1 MIQIASE
8 NVRISCVYRDGKAQF
23 EPSIDKLQQF
33 KCLGYGACRTSDA
46 TALMLKTESGADV
59 QTCATLQDGDHCVD
73 YECTKYKSHI
83 RNPAR
88 NKIRCEFQAWKEPSE
103 DYCVFCPEGQHK
115 VNQMTCEECA
125 EGKYL
130 KSGTTNDRVTC
141 MNCERGKYRGDTQVT
156 CTDCPIGRFQ
166 DTSGG
171 SECKECASGQYQ
183 LDEGKPYCTKC
194 PRGYECLKP
203 KESGQPCPAGK
214 FQNKTGQSKCE
225 ACTEGWYQVNEG
237 QSRCNLCEAGSKCSK
252 AELNPQRCPAGE
264 FQNKTGQTQCEE
276 CPKGHYRVEK
286 GQSDCIA
293 CTTSHRCATAIKRPQ
308 QCPAGKFQDETG
320 QTTCEECPKGQ
331 YSERMRSECTRC
343 AAGQYTQYTKSTA
356 CTDCEAGKYQDT
368 ETGTSCKICAAG
380 KFSSGTAALTCD
392 SCPAGKFQDSEG
404 QTRCEECSEGKYQSN
419 AGASSCNLCDWYS
432 FCVETGIGEP
442 SLSPFVFVVPG
453 IFLISIPIIAKIVQ
467 LVIKAVTAWKPQSK
481 ADAARAKKFVLP
493 KTSEAMAPSVS
504 AFKDCEAHFV
514 ETDWTEDDMNIIQ
527 EHRARVVSYLGSRV
541 QKAAER
547 EQIRIM
553 RCCINMDVLH
563 DFKTLYDATMQ
574 NIRNKEPA
582 GLKMYTE
589 TARKMQAAATKCPRN
604 PSSLFDLY
612 DSGRAAYH
620 RFHAFVARAAEASD
634 GAYVYTSHDRLPR
647 MKGIYRV
654 LEKGIFKYNRDWT
667 QDLDLGQVRDLVRGG
682 IIDTTMQGLQAVA
695 EYIHKSSE
703 VTVCRIKDRF
713 NQPSG
718 AGWTDLMIN
727 FYLNDDPGKHVCEVQ
742 LMHFKMYSQRTTQ
755 EGHGAYNIFRV
766 SVSNPPPSSYCWHQ
780 KGVFLSLSLSL
791 SLSQYS
797 QSYRCCFATIYAC
810 SAVESIG
817 CL

>member
-1 MIQIASE
+1 MCFQTASK
-8 NVRISCVYRDGKAQF
+8 NVRITCVYRDGQAQL
-23 EPSIDKLQQF
+23 EPSMETLQKF
-33 KCLGYGACRTSDA
+33 KCLGYGACRTNDA
-46 TALMLKTESGADV
+46 TALMLRKESGADV
-59 QTCATLQDGDHCVD
+59 RACASLQDGDHCVD
-73 YECTKYKSHI
+73 YKCGKYKSHI
-83 RNPAR
+83 RNPTR
-88 NKIRCEFQAWKEPSE
+88 NRIRCKFQVWDGPEK
-103 DYCVFCPEGQHK
+103 DYCVFCPEGEHK
-115 VNQMTCEECA
+115 VNATTCRKCA

-130 KSGTTNDRVTC
+130 KSGPDNDNVAC
-141 MNCERGKYRGDTQVT
+141 KDCSVGKYRRANQIE
-156 CTDCPIGRFQ
+156 CTDCEIGRFQ
-166 DTSGG
+166 N
-171 SECKECASGQYQ
+171 EA
-183 LDEGKPYCTKC
+183 
-194 PRGYECLKP
+194 
-203 KESGQPCPAGK
+203 
-214 FQNKTGQSKCE
+214 GQSKCI
-225 ACTEGWYQVNEG
+225 ACSTGWYQTDEG
-237 QSRCNLCEAGSKCSK
+237 QSQCTECTIGHKCSNVNR
-252 AELNPQRCPAGE
+252 NPQPCPAGE
-264 FQNKTGQTQCEE
+264 FQN
-276 CPKGHYRVEK
+276 
-286 GQSDCIA
+286 
-293 CTTSHRCATAIKRPQ
+293 
-308 QCPAGKFQDETG
+308 ETG
-320 QTTCEECPKGQ
+320 QGE
-331 YSERMRSECTRC
+331 
-343 AAGQYTQYTKSTA
+343 
-356 CTDCEAGKYQDT
+356 
-368 ETGTSCKICAAG
+368 
-380 KFSSGTAALTCD
+380 
-392 SCPAGKFQDSEG
+392 
-404 QTRCEECSEGKYQSN
+404 CEECSEGQYQVGLAKSQCTECPIGHKCTQKDKLPQDCL
-419 AGASSCNLCDWYS
+419 AGKFQDDTGQSVCKDCSEGQHSPYRGDSECDQCQAGRYQPNKGQSECVKCDEGRYQPDAGQTLCIVCDWYS
-432 FCVETGIGEP
+432 FCVATGIDEP
-442 SLSPFVFVVPG
+442 PLSPYVFIVPV
-453 IFLISIPIIAKIVQ
+453 LLLLSIPFIAKVVQ

-703 VTVCRIKDRF
+703 VTVCRVKDRF

-766 SVSNPPPSSYCWHQ
+766 RVTQPSNLVVSMVS
-780 KGVFLSLSLSL
+780 KLALK
-791 SLSQYS
+791 YS
-797 QSYRCCFATIYAC
+797 QSYLYYFLCLRFLCNCSLLSLHRHFGDCYCGLHCSMNRCAC
-810 SAVESIG
+810 VAGGI
-817 CL
+817 